1 MSNNIIL
8 DLDGTV
14 YIDNTIINNADKQ
27 IRRLKHKGFQIY
39 YLTNNTS
46 QNTKYYKRKLKKMN
60 LPISKDSIISPI
72 PVIIEWIRSRNYKTI
87 YVLGVESLKKEIIEK
102 TKVKIN
108 PKNAEC
114 VIIAFDKE
122 LTYKK
127 LEKGCEL
134 INNGVPYFLSHIDNY
149 CPTLNGNMPDCGSIG
164 FMIEKTTG
172 KKSSGHFGKPSKLM
186 ANYIKRIIG
195 DDNKN
200 ILVGDRLQTDIAIGK
215 KIGAETIVVCS
226 GEFKKE
232 KKLNYKLGDIK
243 IHNTLTDFLLTL

>member
-122 LTYKK
+122 YRYYKGQTADFK
-127 LEKGCEL
+127 DVK
-134 INNGVPYFLSHIDNY
+134 
-149 CPTLNGNMPDCGSIG
+149 SITIRRTK
-164 FMIEKTTG
+164 IEQWVDEPFFE
-172 KKSSGHFGKPSKLM
+172 H
-186 ANYIKRIIG
+186 
-195 DDNKN
+195 
-200 ILVGDRLQTDIAIGK
+200 
-215 KIGAETIVVCS
+215 TI
-226 GEFKKE
+226 
-232 KKLNYKLGDIK
+232 
-243 IHNTLTDFLLTL
+243 